1 LQSTTDPRGKA
12 AHHCYMPC
20 PTHAE
25 AEERIRRLLVDNGL
39 PRPDGVVRRP
49 AELVLLYH
57 EQKLAFV
64 FELDDSNPAE
74 A

>member
-1 LQSTTDPRGKA
+1 MSS
-12 AHHCYMPC
+12 

-25 AEERIRRLLVDNGL
+25 AEERIRRLLADNGL
-39 PRPDGVVRRP
+39 PEPDDVVRRP

-57 EQKLAFV
+57 KQKLAFV
-64 FELDDSNPAE
+64 FELDSSNAAE